1 MENVLRPLIVF
12 GGAMVLAFAIAWAM
26 DRLLCRVDARHPET
40 PLWGLLRRGRVP
52 FQAVIFVALLN
63 GFYDQADITARGQ
76 STVDL
81 WLRIILIGATAWLA
95 LRLLAAVV
103 ETTTVRYSG
112 AAPDP
117 ARARRVKT
125 QLTLIQRLVTAVVI
139 VIGAAAILLQ
149 FPAMRTLGTS
159 MLASA
164 GVLGIVAGIAAQ
176 STLGNLFAGLSIAFG
191 DMVRIG
197 DEVVVDGEAGI
208 VDEITVSFLVLRTWD
223 ERRITM
229 PVSYFTSKPFENWSR
244 GGPQLTGTVFLH
256 LDHSRP
262 DGGDAREAARY
273 PAECPAWD
281 GRACGLDVTD
291 TTPEHHAGEGPG
303 DCQDADD
310 IWTVRVAVREQMIR
324 WLSEEHLYAL
334 SRVNTAD
341 AGACLRGVCSS
352 QSALLDGSGLPP
364 CPRDA
369 ANGAQ
374 RCANPQF
381 PRSAPPFTWTTCE
394 VTCPAPG
401 DAASAVWRRC
411 PRASRPA
418 VEVSRRAA
426 PAGGIDG
433 AAEDSVSSTY
443 PGATTFAVMPAAPS
457 RARSGRTGAARPWPP
472 PYAPLPGP
480 PEAAIELTNSTRPPG
495 AASRSSGPR

>member
-12 GGAMVLAFAIAWAM
+12 GGAIALAFAIAWAM

-139 VIGAAAILLQ
+139 VIAAAAILLQ

-208 VDEITVSFLVLRTWD
+208 VDEITVSYLVLRTWD

-256 LDHSRP
+256 LDHSAPIAELR
-262 DGGDAREAARY
+262 ARTEELVRANDH
-273 PAECPAWD
+273 WD
-281 GRACGLDVTD
+281 GRTWSLVVTD
-291 TTPEHHAGEGPG
+291 STPSTIEVRAAVSARTSDDLWTLRCDLREKLLDWLQSEHP
-303 DCQDADD
+303 
-310 IWTVRVAVREQMIR
+310 
-324 WLSEEHLYAL
+324 
-334 SRVNTAD
+334 
-341 AGACLRGVCSS
+341 
-352 QSALLDGSGLPP
+352 SALP
-364 CPRDA
+364 
-369 ANGAQ
+369 
-374 RCANPQF
+374 
-381 PRSAPPFTWTTCE
+381 
-394 VTCPAPG
+394 
-401 DAASAVWRRC
+401 
-411 PRASRPA
+411 
-418 VEVSRRAA
+418 
-426 PAGGIDG
+426 
-433 AAEDSVSSTY
+433 SVRLSPTDEL
-443 PGATTFAVMPAAPS
+443 PGASMNGRPDRQES
-457 RARSGRTGAARPWPP
+457 R
-472 PYAPLPGP
+472 LP
-480 PEAAIELTNSTRPPG
+480 
-495 AASRSSGPR
+495 

>member
-12 GGAMVLAFAIAWAM
+12 GGAIVLAFAIAWAT
-26 DRLLCRVDARHPET
+26 DRLLRRVDARHPET

-52 FQAVIFVALLN
+52 LQAVIFVALLN

-139 VIGAAAILLQ
+139 VIAAAAILLQ

-208 VDEITVSFLVLRTWD
+208 VDEITVSYLVLRTWD

-256 LDHSRP
+256 LDHSAPIAELR
-262 DGGDAREAARY
+262 ARTEELVRANDH
-273 PAECPAWD
+273 WD
-281 GRACGLDVTD
+281 GRTWSLLVTD
-291 TTPEHHAGEGPG
+291 STPSTIEVRAAVSARTSDDLWTLRCDLREKLLNWLQREHPAALPSVRLSP
-303 DCQDADD
+303 ADD
-310 IWTVRVAVREQMIR
+310 
-324 WLSEEHLYAL
+324 LP
-334 SRVNTAD
+334 
-341 AGACLRGVCSS
+341 GAS
-352 QSALLDGSGLPP
+352 
-364 CPRDA
+364 
-369 ANGAQ
+369 ANGRPDRDRQ
-374 RCANPQF
+374 
-381 PRSAPPFTWTTCE
+381 E
-394 VTCPAPG
+394 
-401 DAASAVWRRC
+401 
-411 PRASRPA
+411 SR
-418 VEVSRRAA
+418 
-426 PAGGIDG
+426 
-433 AAEDSVSSTY
+433 
-443 PGATTFAVMPAAPS
+443 
-457 RARSGRTGAARPWPP
+457 
-472 PYAPLPGP
+472 LP
-480 PEAAIELTNSTRPPG
+480 
-495 AASRSSGPR
+495 

>member
-12 GGAMVLAFAIAWAM
+12 GGAIVLAFAIAWAT
-26 DRLLCRVDARHPET
+26 DRLLRRVDARHPET

-52 FQAVIFVALLN
+52 LQAVIFVALLN

-139 VIGAAAILLQ
+139 VIAAAAILLQ

-208 VDEITVSFLVLRTWD
+208 VDEITVSYLVLRTWD

-229 PVSYFTSKPFENWSR
+229 PVSYFTSKPFENWTR
-244 GGPQLTGTVFLH
+244 GDPRMTGTVYFH
-256 LDHSRP
+256 VDP
-262 DGGDAREAARY
+262 AAPVDAMRKRLLEILERS
-273 PAECPAWD
+273 PEWDRRAW
-281 GRACGLDVTD
+281 GLVVID
-291 TTPEHHAGEGPG
+291 TTPSTIQLRALLTARDPG
-303 DCQDADD
+303 DVFNLRC
-310 IWTVRVAVREQMIR
+310 VVREQMID
-324 WLSEEHLYAL
+324 WLRREHPYAL
-334 SRVNTAD
+334 PRVPMAD
-341 AGACLRGVCSS
+341 APGRTEDRG
-352 QSALLDGSGLPP
+352 P
-364 CPRDA
+364 DA
-369 ANGAQ
+369 A
-374 RCANPQF
+374 
-381 PRSAPPFTWTTCE
+381 PRPEPDHM
-394 VTCPAPG
+394 G
-401 DAASAVWRRC
+401 
-411 PRASRPA
+411 
-418 VEVSRRAA
+418 
-426 PAGGIDG
+426 
-433 AAEDSVSSTY
+433 
-443 PGATTFAVMPAAPS
+443 
-457 RARSGRTGAARPWPP
+457 
-472 PYAPLPGP
+472 PGP
-480 PEAAIELTNSTRPPG
+480 
-495 AASRSSGPR
+495 GPR